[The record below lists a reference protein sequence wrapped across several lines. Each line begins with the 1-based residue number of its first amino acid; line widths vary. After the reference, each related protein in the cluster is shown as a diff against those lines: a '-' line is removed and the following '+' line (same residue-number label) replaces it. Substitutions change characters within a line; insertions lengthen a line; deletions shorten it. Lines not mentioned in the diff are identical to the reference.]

1 MAKENLTEKIQVLLS
16 KVDERELNR
25 IIARKAIEDGE
36 RPVPLSSYVRDL
48 IKAHIK
54 ANTPEQKSIAAEK
67 AKEIV
72 QKYKS
77 QKNDE

>member
-16 KVDERELNR
+16 RADERELNR
-25 IIARKAIEDGE
+25 IIAREAIAEGT
-36 RPVPLSSYVRDL
+36 RPVPLSSYVRTL

-54 ANTPEQKSIAAEK
+54 ANTPEQKSIAADK

-72 QKYKS
+72 EKYKS
-77 QKNDE
+77 QKDNE